1 MNFVKGVVVGGLLVT
16 GMTLMYAEMGNSEK
30 KKVMKKGRQI
40 IKKMGMAV
48 KDDIKKIK
56 YIIKRHN

>member
-40 IKKMGMAV
+40 IKKMGMA
-48 KDDIKKIK
+48 
-56 YIIKRHN
+56 